1 MGPLFQPAQ
10 AEDIVFWCP
19 RSGSNAPQPRFPAV
33 CISGGL
39 LASGH
44 SVLTCIARPG
54 FFLPQASDPPRLLPN
69 LALHPP
75 SSLQGPGSP
84 SFFHTEE
91 EGCWDPC
98 SPPCAWTAG
107 PPVPSPAC
115 SNQVVGKAQQ
125 LPLFYEWDTAE
136 KKKVKKKKVALHPS
150 KRLGGC
156 FWSMA
161 QATSLLHW
169 SQGAPAS
176 PGFESRQQRR
186 RICVISSCPGFT
198 HPGLRSV
205 SSQPNYRSDT
215 NSTDGGG
222 DAQPGLRSICSQL
235 TRERRIHAQALP
247 G

>member
-19 RSGSNAPQPRFPAV
+19 RSSSNAPQPRFPAV

-54 FFLPQASDPPRLLPN
+54 FFLPQASDSPRLLPTWHYTCP
-69 LALHPP
+69 LLYRDPARLP
-75 SSLQGPGSP
+75 SSTWRRRDVGTPAAHPALGLLDLLSPHQLAPTRWSEKHSSSLCFINGILQ
-84 SFFHTEE
+84 
-91 EGCWDPC
+91 
-98 SPPCAWTAG
+98 
-107 PPVPSPAC
+107 
-115 SNQVVGKAQQ
+115 
-125 LPLFYEWDTAE
+125 
-136 KKKVKKKKVALHPS
+136 KKKEEKKKVALHPS
-150 KRLGGC
+150 KRLGRC
-156 FWSMA
+156 FWSTA

-186 RICVISSCPGFT
+186 RTCAISSCPGFT
-198 HPGLRSV
+198 HPGLCSA

-215 NSTDGGG
+215 NSTDRGG
-222 DAQPGLRSICSQL
+222 DPQPGLRSICSQL